1 MEFFQI
7 LDCSSTLGTCCSD
20 YGLVSILDITRKIFE
35 LIQLVTPILL
45 ILAATIQ
52 FVQLT
57 INPEL
62 KGGFRKVLNKFIAAG
77 IIFMLP
83 VLVDAILTTVPEDIN
98 VAACW
103 QQAKVVSEV
112 NRTMSNNYVS
122 VYEDREASPIVV
134 DPSKYEKGN
143 DRPTPTPGAS
153 GPNQGSVGAGTGEGS
168 ATGKAIVAYAS
179 KYIGK
184 PYLYGGSW
192 NGEDPY
198 TATDCS
204 GFVRGV
210 YLHFGIDLPHGT
222 GMMWRS
228 TSKYTLV
235 SSGNIKAGDLAM
247 YDGHVALLT
256 GNGNEIIHAKGKKWG
271 VVKDA
276 DFSRSSSHGFLGI
289 MRINGVN

>member
-1 MEFFQI
+1 MELFQI
-7 LDCSSTLGTCCSD
+7 LECSGTLGTCCND
-20 YGLVSILDITRKIFE
+20 AALVGVLDITRKIFE
-35 LIQLVTPILL
+35 LIQLVTPIVL
-45 ILAATIQ
+45 IVAGTIQ

-57 INPEL
+57 VNPEM
-62 KGGFRKVLNKFIAAG
+62 KDGFRKVLNKLIAAF

-83 VLVDAILTTVPEDIN
+83 FLVDGVLTAVPDSVS

-103 QQAKVVSEV
+103 QQAKISSET
-112 NRTMSNNYVS
+112 NRTSSGTYISVNNKQKTS
-122 VYEDREASPIVV
+122 IVI
-134 DPSKYEKGN
+134 DPSKYERGN
-143 DRPTPTPGAS
+143 PRPTPTPGAS
-153 GPNQGSVGAGTGEGS
+153 GPNQGSVGAGVGEGS

-179 KYIGK
+179 KYVGQK
-184 PYLYGGSW
+184 YLWGGSW

-198 TATDCS
+198 SPTDCS

-210 YLHFGIDLPHGT
+210 FLHFGIDLPHGT
-222 GMMWRS
+222 GMMWNS

-247 YDGHVALLT
+247 YDGHVAILT

-271 VVKDA
+271 VVRDS